1 MSVHTIN
8 AVRSGFYLDS
18 VALMRMSVEL
28 RSVEGVD
35 EAVLMIGTETN
46 KTIMRDASLL
56 TVVGESAG
64 SGDLVIAVAAQSEE
78 ACDAALLKAESVLAA
93 RNAAT
98 SEHQDYAPRTLSGA
112 LDSGIEANLALIS
125 TPGQFAVR
133 EARLSLER
141 GLNVMVFSDN
151 IPVEDEVMLKRL
163 ARERG
168 LLMMGPDCGTAYLN
182 GTPIAF
188 ANAVRHGSV
197 GVVSASGTGLQEVAV
212 LLDRAGYGLSHG
224 IGVGGRDLS
233 DAVGGISTLAALD
246 LLDRDPS
253 TQNVIVI
260 SKPPG
265 QETLGRITERLR
277 SMQKPVKVCFLGDE
291 GVHVGVETAATLEG
305 VVELTLGTEPL
316 SERSVTGNPT
326 PGRILGLFTGGTLC
340 AEAQVVMRAE
350 GIACH
355 SNVPVGADAG
365 PQAAAH
371 LFDLG
376 SDEYTQGRP
385 HPMLEPAVRE
395 SHFDKAL
402 SDPDVAVILLDVVL
416 GFGAHREPAQ
426 TLVECLS
433 RRAAE
438 HEATVIA
445 YVLGTDGDPQV
456 RTRQEAFLK
465 AAGVTL
471 AKTNADAAR
480 LAASLVNEQP
490 VSG

>member
-1 MSVHTIN
+1 M
-8 AVRSGFYLDS
+8 
-18 VALMRMSVEL
+18 
-28 RSVEGVD
+28 
-35 EAVLMIGTETN
+35 
-46 KTIMRDASLL
+46 
-56 TVVGESAG
+56 
-64 SGDLVIAVAAQSEE
+64 
-78 ACDAALLKAESVLAA
+78 
-93 RNAAT
+93 
-98 SEHQDYAPRTLSGA
+98 
-112 LDSGIEANLALIS
+112 
-125 TPGQFAVR
+125 
-133 EARLSLER
+133 
-141 GLNVMVFSDN
+141 
-151 IPVEDEVMLKRL
+151 
-163 ARERG
+163 
-168 LLMMGPDCGTAYLN
+168 
-182 GTPIAF
+182 
-188 ANAVRHGSV
+188 
-197 GVVSASGTGLQEVAV
+197 
-212 LLDRAGYGLSHG
+212 
-224 IGVGGRDLS
+224 
-233 DAVGGISTLAALD
+233 
-246 LLDRDPS
+246 
-253 TQNVIVI
+253 
-260 SKPPG
+260 
-265 QETLGRITERLR
+265 
-277 SMQKPVKVCFLGDE
+277 
-291 GVHVGVETAATLEG
+291 
-305 VVELTLGTEPL
+305 
-316 SERSVTGNPT
+316 TGNPT

-376 SDEYTQGRP
+376 ADEYTQGRP

-433 RRAAE
+433 RRAVE

-445 YVLGTDGDPQV
+445 YVLGTDDDPQV

>member
-1 MSVHTIN
+1 MSVQTVN

-56 TVVGESAG
+56 TDVGESAG
-64 SGDLVIAVAAQSEE
+64 SGDLIIAVAARSEE
-78 ACDAALLKAESVLAA
+78 ACDAALLKAESMLAA
-93 RNAAT
+93 RNSAT
-98 SEHQDYAPRTLSGA
+98 SEHKDYAPRTLSGA

-151 IPVEDEVMLKRL
+151 IPVEDEVRLKEL
-163 ARERG
+163 ATKLG
-168 LLMMGPDCGTAYLN
+168 LLMMGPDCGTAYLH

-212 LLDRAGYGLSHG
+212 LLDRAGAGLSHG

-246 LLDRDPS
+246 LLDGDPN
-253 TQNVIVI
+253 TQQVIVI

-277 SMQKPVKVCFLGDE
+277 RMRKPVKVCFLGDE
-291 GVHVGVETAATLEG
+291 GVHAGVDTATTLES
-305 VVELTLGTEPL
+305 VVELALGTEHVGGEVGP
-316 SERSVTGNPT
+316 VTPT
-326 PGRILGLFTGGTLC
+326 PGRIVGLFTGGTLC

-365 PQAAAH
+365 LQAAAH

-376 SDEYTQGRP
+376 ADEYTQGRP

-402 SDPDVAVILLDVVL
+402 SDPDIAVILLDVVL
-416 GFGAHREPAQ
+416 GFGAHPDPAR
-426 TLVECLS
+426 VISECLK
-433 RRAAE
+433 RRPAGERTA
-438 HEATVIA
+438 VIA
-445 YVLGTDGDPQV
+445 YVLGTDGDPQI
-456 RTRQEAFLK
+456 RTRQEAMLK
-465 AAGVTL
+465 SVGVTL
-471 AKTNADAAR
+471 ARTNADAAR
-480 LAASLVNEQP
+480 LAAALVNE
-490 VSG
+490 